1 MISKCKVEGSWVKML
16 ASRRWKVDSSI
27 VGRLNDEDD
36 CENDCPTRCVMACD
50 NDLDWWEKN
59 CWLFGGND
67 DVERHCSTISLVL
80 CTELLETLH
89 GVSTVEVCTSS
100 KCLLAKD
107 IVLLELNRRLHVTQT
122 TQLLGCL
129 RYV

>member
-36 CENDCPTRCVMACD
+36 CENDCPTRCVTACD

-59 CWLFGGND
+59 CWLLGGND
-67 DVERHCSTISLVL
+67 DVERHWSTMSLVL

-89 GVSTVEVCTSS
+89 EVSTVEVCTSS
-100 KCLLAKD
+100 KCLLA
-107 IVLLELNRRLHVTQT
+107 
-122 TQLLGCL
+122 
-129 RYV
+129 